1 MSVFERTRTGLREMP
16 SNAAWLVSQL
26 TKPADAIGGAAA
38 GARDKGRKV
47 TAAVVDAAPLGDSV
61 DIRAKRAHDAAER
74 AREAEERA
82 VEAARESKALAERA
96 QAVSDRGR
104 GRLSEVDRETNLQV
118 KQRVTE
124 AQKAA
129 EEFVRRE
136 RQAAEADAEEQ
147 REEVAEEVGDEI
159 AEAESEAE
167 ESQRRAEELVE
178 DATQALAEARRLADE
193 AAEAARSAAEE
204 ANRQAQQLESE
215 AKQQATDAE
224 ERVNAAEEL
233 RERAAATAKRAA
245 HELERE
251 GTNGLDAYKKPEL
264 VELAATIGIEGRT
277 DMTKDELIDAITKA
291 PRRRARGA
299 AKS

>member
-1 MSVFERTRTGLREMP
+1 MP
-16 SNAAWLVSQL
+16 SNAAWLLSQVV
-26 TKPADAIGGAAA
+26 KPADAIGGAAA

-47 TAAVVDAAPLGDSV
+47 PPAVVDAVPPGDSV
-61 DIRAKRAHDAAER
+61 EIRVRRARDAAER

-96 QAVSDRGR
+96 GAVSDRGR
-104 GRLSEVDRETNLQV
+104 ARLAEVDRETSRQI
-118 KQRVTE
+118 KHRVAE

-136 RQAAEADAEEQ
+136 RQAAEEDAAEQ
-147 REEVAEEVGDEI
+147 REEVEEEVEDEI
-159 AEAESEAE
+159 AEAETEAE

-178 DATQALAEARRLADE
+178 DATQALAEARRLSDE

-204 ANRQAQQLESE
+204 ASRQAQQLENE
-215 AKQQATDAE
+215 AKHQASDAE
-224 ERVNAAEEL
+224 ARVNATEEL
-233 RERAAATAKRAA
+233 RERAAAIAKLAA

-277 DMTKDELIDAITKA
+277 DMRKDELIDAITKA
-291 PRRRARGA
+291 ARRRAKGV